1 MALSDSIAY
10 GIWLANEYKK
20 EEEEEKE
27 KMLKEPVKLAFGF
40 YRVIKHSDN
49 S

>member
-20 EEEEEKE
+20 EEEKE
-27 KMLKEPVKLAFGF
+27 KMLKEPVKLPWGF
-40 YRVIKHSDN
+40 CRVIKHSDN